1 MPPLSGCGSTGPC
14 QRSSAVTL
22 LWGSL
27 TSVPSR
33 LGETEPPA
41 GALGP
46 RSDQAIG
53 DDGDEGDRDAGDD
66 APPGI
71 RLGERDVD
79 LLPQVAGAEQRGD
92 HPPGEDRKST
102 RLNSSDSSA

>member
-46 RSDQAIG
+46 RSDQALG

-71 RLGERDVD
+71 RLGGLDVD
-79 LLPQVAGAEQRGD
+79 LLPHVAGGAQRGG
-92 HPPGEDRKST
+92 PTTGTARKSGG
-102 RLNSSDSSA
+102 